1 MDNNTPILNSHISQW
16 KTTSVLYRIAIGI
29 AITLFL
35 LIVFGWLVIEI
46 YNIKF
51 RYFLFIY
58 NIFIFY
64 VLRILKIKNNLFRK
78 KFKISIIR
86 DRMDGIETKHKLKE
100 IKIKDNN
107 KPKTNANKT
116 LLQSVVINNA
126 KNIDNK
132 VTKIIVDEEED
143 IKFRNSLTM

>member
-1 MDNNTPILNSHISQW
+1 
-16 KTTSVLYRIAIGI
+16 
-29 AITLFL
+29 
-35 LIVFGWLVIEI
+35 
-46 YNIKF
+46 
-51 RYFLFIY
+51 
-58 NIFIFY
+58 
-64 VLRILKIKNNLFRK
+64 
-78 KFKISIIR
+78 
-86 DRMDGIETKHKLKE
+86 MDGIETKHKLKE

-132 VTKIIVDEEED
+132 VTKIIVEEEED